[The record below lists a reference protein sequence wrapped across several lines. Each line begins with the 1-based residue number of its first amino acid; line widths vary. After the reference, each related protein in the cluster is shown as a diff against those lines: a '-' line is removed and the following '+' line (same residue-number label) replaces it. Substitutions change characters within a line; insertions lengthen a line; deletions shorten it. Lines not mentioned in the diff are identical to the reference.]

1 MEASDFWH
9 HKIRRFISG
18 EQQGLMRYPPYI
30 EADFSFP
37 DFYHVQMRPE
47 SERIEDIAVATAE
60 TVDHALAHSPI
71 RSGDTVAVAVGSRG
85 MANLAQMVRTICQ
98 RLQHAGARPFIVPAM
113 GSHGGATAAGQTAIL
128 AHLGV
133 SEAACGAPLR
143 SSMEA
148 EPIAT
153 VYDAVPVFYA
163 RELGAADHAVCINR
177 IKPHTKFKGPLESGL
192 AKMLCV
198 GMGKHDGALAY
209 HRWALQYGFF
219 PLLREMAQAVLN
231 HGNLRFGV
239 AVVEN
244 ARDETC
250 CIEAVPAAGLLERE
264 PALLAA
270 AKAQFPRL
278 PFERLDVLAIQM
290 IGKEISGA
298 GMDPNVTGRAFDLM
312 ESDFS
317 ERMQATRVAVLN
329 LSAKSGGNAIGMGNA
344 DIITEKVFRSMDYEA
359 TLMNA
364 LTSLS
369 LHKAFIPVRLPND
382 RKALQACFTTLGPKP
397 VGDIEAVIVRDTL
410 HVNEFL
416 ASAAL
421 SKRLQHHPAA
431 EIMAGP
437 VALDFDGLDDLITPW
452 QNDDA
457 SAPNPGSFGTRP

>member
-1 MEASDFWH
+1 
-9 HKIRRFISG
+9 
-18 EQQGLMRYPPYI
+18 MRYPPYI
-30 EADFSFP
+30 EADYDFP
-37 DFYHVQMRPE
+37 DFYHVRMRPKRD
-47 SERIEDIAVATAE
+47 RIEDVVAATTA
-60 TVDHALAHSPI
+60 TVDTALAHSPI
-71 RSGDTVAVAVGSRG
+71 RSGDQVAVAVGSRG
-85 MANLAQMVRTICQ
+85 MTDLVPMVRTVCECVHRI
-98 RLQHAGARPFIVPAM
+98 GAHPFIVPAM
-113 GSHGGATAAGQTAIL
+113 GSHGGATAEGQTAIL

-133 SEAACGAPLR
+133 TETACGAPVR
-143 SSMEA
+143 SSMAA
-148 EPIAT
+148 ESIAT
-153 VYDAVPVFYA
+153 VYDGVPVYYA
-163 RELGAADHAVCINR
+163 RDIRAADHAICINR
-177 IKPHTKFKGPLESGL
+177 IKPHTKFKGALESGL

-209 HRWALQYGFF
+209 HRWALHHGFF
-219 PLLREMAQAVLN
+219 PLLQEMAQAVLV

-244 ARDETC
+244 TRDETC
-250 CIEAVPAAGLLERE
+250 CIEAVPADRILERE
-264 PALLAA
+264 PALLKM

-278 PFERLDVLAIQM
+278 PFDRLDVLAIQM

-329 LSAKSGGNAIGMGNA
+329 LSATSAGNAIGLGNA
-344 DIITEKVFRSMDYEA
+344 DIITEKVFQAMDYEA

-369 LHKAFIPVRLPND
+369 LHKAFIPVRLPGD

-397 VGDIEAVIVRDTL
+397 AEAIEAVIVRDTR

-421 SKRLQHHPAA
+421 IDRLRNNPEA
-431 EIMAGP
+431 EIVAGP
-437 VALDFDGLDDLITPW
+437 APLTFDAEDDLVTPW
-452 QNDDA
+452 
-457 SAPNPGSFGTRP
+457 G

>member
-1 MEASDFWH
+1 
-9 HKIRRFISG
+9 
-18 EQQGLMRYPPYI
+18 MRYPPYI
-30 EADFSFP
+30 EADFAFP
-37 DFYHVQMRPE
+37 DFYHVRLRPE
-47 SERIEDIAVATAE
+47 SERIADVASATAA
-60 TVDHALAHSPI
+60 TVDRALAHSPI

-85 MANLAQMVRTICQ
+85 MDHLAQMVRTICE
-98 RLQHAGARPFIVPAM
+98 RLQHVGARPFIVPAM
-113 GSHGGATAAGQTAIL
+113 GSHGGATAEGQAAIL

-133 SEAACGAPLR
+133 TEAACGAPVR
-143 SSMEA
+143 SSMGA
-148 EPIAT
+148 ESIAT

-163 RELGAADHAVCINR
+163 RDIRAADHAVCINR

-209 HRWALQYGFF
+209 HRWALQYGFY
-219 PLLREMAQAVLN
+219 PLLCEMAQAVLTY
-231 HGNLRFGV
+231 GNLRFGV

-250 CIEAVPAAGLLERE
+250 GIEAVPAARILERE

-270 AKAQFPRL
+270 AKEQFPRL
-278 PFERLDVLAIQM
+278 PFDQLDVLAIQL

-317 ERMQATRVAVLN
+317 ERMRATRVAILN
-329 LSAKSGGNAIGMGNA
+329 LSAKSGGNAIGLGNA
-344 DIITEKVFRSMDYEA
+344 DIITEKVFQAMDYEA

-369 LHKAFIPVRLPND
+369 LHKAFIPVRLPSD

-397 VGDIEAVIVRDTL
+397 VEAIQAVIVRDTR

-421 SKRLQHHPAA
+421 VEGLQRHPEAA
-431 EIMAGP
+431 IIAGP
-437 VALDFDGLDDLITPW
+437 TALAFDAADDLITPW
-452 QNDDA
+452 GIGGTPA
-457 SAPNPGSFGTRP
+457 EAPSGTFEPRP